1 MSDDTRAADDDV
13 ATEGDPTA
21 ELLRSHI
28 RHIGGRVREL
38 RRDRLT
44 LVQLAAASGVSIGLL
59 SRLENGSGNPSFG
72 TLSAIARA
80 LGVDASALFRTS
92 RADRVKDVNGSRLTI
107 RREGD
112 ISSATVELL
121 VPSLDSRIAGVLLT
135 LPPAYDVGTLSAA
148 TPGRQYEFVL
158 SGDVEY
164 RIDHEV
170 HQLAAGDFIRFDAGR
185 PHLRRN
191 MSAEAEVTIL
201 CGAGTARFD
210 TYFPAG

>member
-21 ELLRSHI
+21 EDGMARAIASPRRTCSETAPSI
-28 RHIGGRVREL
+28 VR
-38 RRDRLT
+38 T
-44 LVQLAAASGVSIGLL
+44 SPAAASGVSIGLL